1 MIYITPTSNQPTT
14 TCLFLFSS
22 SRSRS
27 FLHNKT
33 QKKYAKTL
41 YYTQENSKNILLGP
55 ITAAGVTEAFQG
67 FHQFLGF
74 HEFMVA
80 LLSLGSPG
88 NKVESSPPTGKLR
101 NKKSCSYM
109 KTGYWQNR
117 GHSKHI
123 FFRSCLM
130 PTPLHEHA
138 RCPALSQLEAARW
151 KRTWDGDDDD
161 LVESPQGRRCTQGQY
176 LPHPPSCTS
185 ACKAIGHS

>member
-1 MIYITPTSNQPTT
+1 MKGNTDIWYTVTSPQPQINPPQLAYFYLVALDRGVFSTT
-14 TCLFLFSS
+14 KL
-22 SRSRS
+22 
-27 FLHNKT
+27 
-33 QKKYAKTL
+33 
-41 YYTQENSKNILLGP
+41 KNILLGP

-123 FFRSCLM
+123 FSRSCLM

-161 LVESPQGRRCTQGQY
+161 PVESPQGRRCTQGQY

-185 ACKAIGHS
+185 ACRDIGHA